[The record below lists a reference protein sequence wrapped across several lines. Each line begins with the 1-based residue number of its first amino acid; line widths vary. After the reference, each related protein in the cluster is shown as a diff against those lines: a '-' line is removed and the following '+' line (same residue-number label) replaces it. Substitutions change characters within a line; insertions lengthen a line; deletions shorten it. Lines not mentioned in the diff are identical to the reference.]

1 MSLTAIMVGIF
12 STTNIADTV
21 RKNISCIVYYAR
33 IHNGVADN
41 DNLSCHIP
49 VIF

>member
-1 MSLTAIMVGIF
+1 MSLTAVMVGIF